1 MKQIKQEVRQFVI
14 DNFFF
19 DDGDDQFAD
28 HDSFLETGIVDSMG
42 ILRLITFV
50 EQTYAV
56 SVQQEELVM
65 DNWDSVE
72 RIARFVESK
81 RQVVEAKN

>member
-1 MKQIKQEVRQFVI
+1 MKQIKQQVRQFVVE
-14 DNFFF
+14 NFFF
-19 DDGDDQFAD
+19 GDGDDQFGD
-28 HDSFLETGIVDSMG
+28 HDSFLEKGLVDSMG
-42 ILRLITFV
+42 ILRLVTFV

-65 DNWDSVE
+65 ENWDSVE

-81 RQVVEAKN
+81 RQLAEAVS

>member
-1 MKQIKQEVRQFVI
+1 MNQIKQEVRQFVV

-19 DDGDDQFAD
+19 GDSNDHFAD
-28 HDSFLETGIVDSMG
+28 DDSFLETGVVDSMG

-56 SVQQEELVM
+56 SVHQEELVM

-81 RQVVEAKN
+81 RQVVEATN